1 MSAREEAEGPQGD
14 LFARFLQRLHR
25 RGTDQGWTGLNIKI
39 KVTGL
44 LKLLAT
50 LQAAV
55 RSLRATP
62 TYVRPLSDTHLSASP
77 LPYALCTVLQYIR
90 YYRAVLIKCG
100 FTARCTVALLVLC
113 SACALALILL
123 NESVIAIP

>member
-1 MSAREEAEGPQGD
+1 MDRKYSRVDCTFGEAFLEVVLAAILMGSNGERRGVKREALHQNNDVICWAVSMNLLIRQKMSAREEAEGPQGD

-62 TYVRPLSDTHLSASP
+62 TYVRPL
-77 LPYALCTVLQYIR
+77 
-90 YYRAVLIKCG
+90 
-100 FTARCTVALLVLC
+100 
-113 SACALALILL
+113 
-123 NESVIAIP
+123 